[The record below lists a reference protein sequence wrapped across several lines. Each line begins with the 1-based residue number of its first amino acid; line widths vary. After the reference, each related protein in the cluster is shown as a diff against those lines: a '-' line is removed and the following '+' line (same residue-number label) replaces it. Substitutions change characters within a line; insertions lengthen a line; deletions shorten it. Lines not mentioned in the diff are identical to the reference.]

1 MNVIALILARSG
13 SKGLKNK
20 NIKRLRGYNLIQWS
34 VFSALES
41 SFVKKIIISSDYL
54 PVDLGNFASKFL
66 WKRPKKLATDFTLS
80 FDVIKFILSDKR
92 LNFDV
97 DYVVLFEPPC
107 PFRNG
112 YLIDEVIKFAIKNKA
127 SSVVTLKEVG
137 DSHPIRMKRIL
148 KNKMIR
154 DFGDPEPLVGFPRQ
168 MQEKLYLRDQAVYV
182 LSPKNFFNKEE
193 SLYGKR
199 CFGYVNY
206 NLSINI
212 DSLMD
217 FKFAQFLIK
226 EDKSK
231 RILLP
236 NTKSELTK
244 DIENKIV

>member
-1 MNVIALILARSG
+1 
-13 SKGLKNK
+13 
-20 NIKRLRGYNLIQWS
+20 
-34 VFSALES
+34 
-41 SFVKKIIISSDYL
+41 
-54 PVDLGNFASKFL
+54 
-66 WKRPKKLATDFTLS
+66 
-80 FDVIKFILSDKR
+80 
-92 LNFDV
+92 
-97 DYVVLFEPPC
+97 
-107 PFRNG
+107 
-112 YLIDEVIKFAIKNKA
+112 
-127 SSVVTLKEVG
+127 
-137 DSHPIRMKRIL
+137 
-148 KNKMIR
+148 MIR